1 MGGKGNEE
9 GGGTA
14 FEEGERG
21 EGEGRRA
28 ELMFLAPFVVVFF
41 PACCF
46 SSFSRSDSFVV
57 RSSEK
62 RGRCKI
68 RVSKVASRK
77 PYLLRW

>member
-41 PACCF
+41 SRLLLFFFLPFRFFCCQ
-46 SSFSRSDSFVV
+46 
-57 RSSEK
+57 K
-62 RGRCKI
+62 
-68 RVSKVASRK
+68 
-77 PYLLRW
+77 

>member
-28 ELMFLAPFVVVFF
+28 ELMFLAPFVVVFL
-41 PACCF
+41 PAAF
-46 SSFSRSDSFVV
+46 LLSPVQILLLSEVAKSVV
-57 RSSEK
+57 DAKSE
-62 RGRCKI
+62 
-68 RVSKVASRK
+68 
-77 PYLLRW
+77 

>member
-28 ELMFLAPFVVVFF
+28 ELMFLAPFVVF
-41 PACCF
+41 
-46 SSFSRSDSFVV
+46 FSR
-57 RSSEK
+57 
-62 RGRCKI
+62 
-68 RVSKVASRK
+68 
-77 PYLLRW
+77 LLLFFFLPFRFFCCQK

>member
-1 MGGKGNEE
+1 MELTGVGGKGNEE

-41 PACCF
+41 PPAAF
-46 SSFSRSDSFVV
+46 LLSPVQILLLSEVAKSVV
-57 RSSEK
+57 DAKSE
-62 RGRCKI
+62 
-68 RVSKVASRK
+68 
-77 PYLLRW
+77 

>member
-1 MGGKGNEE
+1 MDGKGNEE

-41 PACCF
+41 PSAAF
-46 SSFSRSDSFVV
+46 LLFPVQILLLSEVAKSVV
-57 RSSEK
+57 DAKSE
-62 RGRCKI
+62 
-68 RVSKVASRK
+68 
-77 PYLLRW
+77 

>member
-41 PACCF
+41 PSAAF
-46 SSFSRSDSFVV
+46 LLFPVQILLLSEVAKSVV
-57 RSSEK
+57 DAKSE
-62 RGRCKI
+62 
-68 RVSKVASRK
+68 
-77 PYLLRW
+77 